1 MMACAHPGGC
11 VRFRMASRAGGREGA
26 LQGPPAPPSGPT
38 AAWRRRKAAQQHS
51 GHAPG
56 GVEGAAGTRRAGRA
70 GRQRGKRSS
79 APGHRALAV
88 RVSPH
93 QAPFHSSLS
102 PTKTH
107 RRAAREALWA
117 TGVVD
122 LSREADTMA
131 AGGWRLGERE
141 ARREGRE
148 AKRETRCE
156 WGVGGEPLPLPFR
169 AIGGVH
175 AAAVADQP
183 VARAHVNFNPI
194 ADPRP
199 PRHLEHKDAARRPGS
214 SDPALGHLRPARS
227 LLTLLFFQPCQ
238 PHTPACAS
246 CSPPRP

>member
-1 MMACAHPGGC
+1 MWCVRPLARGHGGPQTGRPHSKCVTQVLRLAIPGVRDQWGGGPGCSEAGRMMACAHPGGC

-156 WGVGGEPLPLPFR
+156 
-169 AIGGVH
+169 
-175 AAAVADQP
+175 
-183 VARAHVNFNPI
+183 
-194 ADPRP
+194 
-199 PRHLEHKDAARRPGS
+199 
-214 SDPALGHLRPARS
+214 
-227 LLTLLFFQPCQ
+227 
-238 PHTPACAS
+238 
-246 CSPPRP
+246 